1 MDLSKGSSSNS
12 PCNLA
17 IAPERFYLVG
27 VGAIPYSPAT
37 FFRTHFLRFILI
49 AKSTANFNKLE
60 KLTQWIDKKSFD
72 YKVKAD
78 KNKVRSKIFL
88 FFDRTFLK
96 KKGRS
101 LPAFIYFN
109 NYKISFAFATTLS
122 TVKPKSLNN

>member
-1 MDLSKGSSSNS
+1 MQILTNLKSELNGLTKKG
-12 PCNLA
+12 
-17 IAPERFYLVG
+17 
-27 VGAIPYSPAT
+27 
-37 FFRTHFLRFILI
+37 
-49 AKSTANFNKLE
+49 
-60 KLTQWIDKKSFD
+60 FD
-72 YKVKAD
+72 NKVKAN

-109 NYKISFAFATTLS
+109 YYKISFAFATTLS